1 MLRCD
6 GICLLIAP
14 VCEETFTTGADA
26 LAKFVEVAIEKK
38 KPKTVAPP
46 KKTPFEENNYVE
58 SAWSRPSYMPLS
70 RGPCCLRVL
79 GPMPQ
84 MKVTNLTEPM
94 INGKALEGTVNRILF
109 KLQAGDG
116 ECCYDMKYKVS
127 CSSMLLSSD
136 GTTTHLTPEKAV
148 PPSTD
153 SKEKVETAGTRTP
166 VLVSRDEASNAK
178 RTTEFDYDL
187 PLGWR
192 LVGTGHSSDEM
203 TPNVSNLKAGECTY
217 IRLEIYR
224 PPLFLKPVENRC
236 DGDPHTNDERDNSE
250 RCRTDFDIAISYRQ
264 SRSTFQKQNEPNQ
277 SGRGRDESGLSDSVV
292 CEHSGTVVW
301 ESPISADFFVNG
313 KSHRAFPSGSR
324 HPSNYVSA
332 GRTDSSGS
340 ADSGEESELSL
351 IHGEQT
357 SVRCVLESNVA
368 GDGLGVEIARIG
380 FEVSHHCISRFT
392 AFRQLNLAL
401 VSKQE
406 KDGAIDKGDAVCEL
420 RLMSAAKLGTPGV
433 LYTPSEN
440 DISRRLVER
449 SKFGLTYTV
458 EPRILDMKGSVSARL
473 GIIWVD
479 WFPMS
484 MPLPGEF
491 SESQNGSD
499 LAFGTLTSH
508 GPLRMLEPSTLK
520 FRGPPCYIE
529 NTPFETVLESLPP
542 SPRVAT
548 PFVISYRISNKTG
561 MHQKLTVMMGNQS
574 SGGGSR
580 SSVSEG
586 ILVSGLVTGHIQLAP
601 FESQTLFYTALATKA
616 GKTTMPALSISCDRY
631 ETWVIKDEPEGSR
644 VVFVM
649 P

>member
-1 MLRCD
+1 VYKEKL
-6 GICLLIAP
+6 
-14 VCEETFTTGADA
+14 TTSTDA
-26 LAKFVEVAIEKK
+26 IPKFVEVVIEKK

-46 KKTPFEENNYVE
+46 KRTPFEENNYIE
-58 SAWSRPSYMPLS
+58 SAWSKPSYLPLS
-70 RGPCCLRVL
+70 CGPCCLRVL

-84 MKVTNLTEPM
+84 MTVTNLTDPM
-94 INGKALEGTVNRILF
+94 INGMALEGTVNRILF

-116 ECCYDMKYKVS
+116 EYCYDMKYKVS

-136 GTTTHLTPEKAV
+136 GTTTHLTPGKVV

-153 SKEKVETAGTRTP
+153 SEIKVETAGTRTP

-178 RTTEFDYDL
+178 RTTEFGYDL

-192 LVGTGHSSDEM
+192 LVGTGHSSEEM

-217 IRLEIYR
+217 ICFEIYR
-224 PPLFLKPVENRC
+224 PPRSLKPVENQY
-236 DGDPHTNDERDNSE
+236 DGDAHTTEESDKSE

-264 SRSTFQKQNEPNQ
+264 SRPTVQKQKDPNQ
-277 SGRGRDESGLSDSVV
+277 SGKGPDESGLSDSVV

-301 ESPISADFFVNG
+301 ESPISADIFVDG
-313 KSHRAFPSGSR
+313 RSHRAFPSGSR

-332 GRTDSSGS
+332 IGTDDSGS
-340 ADSGEESELSL
+340 ADSGEESELAL

-357 SVRCVLESNVA
+357 SARCVLESNVA

-380 FEVSHHCISRFT
+380 FEVSHDG
-392 AFRQLNLAL
+392 FRGYAILHQTEC
-401 VSKQE
+401 SSGFEQE

-420 RLMSAAKLGTPGV
+420 RLMSASQPCTPGI

-440 DISRRLVER
+440 DTSRRLVEG
-449 SKFGLTYTV
+449 SKFGLTYTI
-458 EPRILDMKGSVSARL
+458 EPRILDQYMKGSISARL
-473 GIIWVD
+473 GVIWVD
-479 WFPMS
+479 WFPMP
-484 MPLPGEF
+484 MPLPGDF

-499 LAFGTLTSH
+499 VTSH

-529 NTPFETVLESLPP
+529 NAPFETVLESLPP

-548 PFVISYRISNKTG
+548 PFVMSYRISNKTG
-561 MHQKLTVMMGNQS
+561 MHQKLSVLMDDQS
-574 SGGGSR
+574 SGDGSR

-586 ILVSGLVTGHIQLAP
+586 ILVSGLVNGDIYLAP

-631 ETWVIKDEPEGSR
+631 ETWVIKDEPESSR